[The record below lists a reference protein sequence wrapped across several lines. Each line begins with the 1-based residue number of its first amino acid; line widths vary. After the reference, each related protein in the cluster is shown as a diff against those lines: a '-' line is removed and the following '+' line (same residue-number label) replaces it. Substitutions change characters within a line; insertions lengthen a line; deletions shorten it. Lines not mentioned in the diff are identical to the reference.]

1 MVRKGQITA
10 WLYKQSI
17 TCGSH
22 WSDHRPTQS
31 QDMKC
36 LRILNAIKGGGW
48 RSVLLPPKILGG
60 GQNPNT
66 GDLNVYQDKTPSS

>member
-36 LRILNAIKGGGW
+36 LRILNAIKGGGVEECSFTSKDI
-48 RSVLLPPKILGG
+48 RRGAKSKHG
-60 GQNPNT
+60 
-66 GDLNVYQDKTPSS
+66 